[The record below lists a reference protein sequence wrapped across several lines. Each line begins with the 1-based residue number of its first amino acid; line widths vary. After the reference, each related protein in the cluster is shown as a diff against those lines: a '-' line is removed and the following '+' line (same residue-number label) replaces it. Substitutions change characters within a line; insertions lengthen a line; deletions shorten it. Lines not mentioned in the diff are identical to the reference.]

1 MIRYVTVNGLCVS
14 RLINVGR
21 KVRVIDSCLRLHG
34 QLCPHQMVAFHGT
47 LESFFRKNFS
57 EEIQRLAFDP
67 QPIDLPNF
75 NPRAAAYHSPSQSQ
89 YQQSILERISTDRSA
104 PESPSTS
111 RPQFASPL
119 DVSHTMPDLAQ
130 ARAAQ
135 ANGDG
140 QPLTKQTPLQR
151 HLAHLARHGFNGVA
165 SGPRDNGGSDSISE
179 GSPHDSYVNGGG
191 MPNHAQSGASIAGST
206 IGSIG
211 SLRGRISKFG
221 SLNFGRRDG

>member
-1 MIRYVTVNGLCVS
+1 M
-14 RLINVGR
+14 
-21 KVRVIDSCLRLHG
+21 
-34 QLCPHQMVAFHGT
+34 MAFHGT

-57 EEIQRLAFDP
+57 EEIQRLAVDP
-67 QPIDLPNF
+67 QPLELPSLAMRNI
-75 NPRAAAYHSPSQSQ
+75 PYHSPSQSQ
-89 YQQSILERISTDRSA
+89 YQQSILERISTDHSVL
-104 PESPSTS
+104 ESPSTS

-119 DVSHTMPDLAQ
+119 DVGHNMIPVVGTSRPV
-130 ARAAQ
+130 Q

-140 QPLTKQTPLQR
+140 QPLIKQTPLQR

-179 GSPHDSYVNGGG
+179 HSPHDSYVNGGSP
-191 MPNHAQSGASIAGST
+191 PNHTHSGASMTGST

-211 SLRGRISKFG
+211 SLRGRISRFG